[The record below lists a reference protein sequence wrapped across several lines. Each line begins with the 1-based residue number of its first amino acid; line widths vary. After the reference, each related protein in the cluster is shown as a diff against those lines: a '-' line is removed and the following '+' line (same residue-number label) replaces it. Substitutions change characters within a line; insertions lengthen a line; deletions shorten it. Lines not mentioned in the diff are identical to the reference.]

1 MMVTTL
7 NIITTVCLI
16 IMCGTSS
23 LSLSFGVEAPR
34 AVRMVP
40 VGEVQEE
47 LLSQLADSLREDLGV
62 VVQLGPRM
70 EVPAHAYK
78 ARRNQYF
85 STEILRKM
93 NEMKPG
99 GKSYLLGVTEVDLY
113 VPTLN
118 FVLGEALPFKNVAII
133 SLHRLREEFYEKPPD
148 EPLLYKRMLTEAV
161 HELGHL
167 WGMRHCPNPDCV
179 MFFSN
184 TLVDTDRKSS
194 GFCDKCKVIFERRG
208 G

>member
-1 MMVTTL
+1 
-7 NIITTVCLI
+7 
-16 IMCGTSS
+16 
-23 LSLSFGVEAPR
+23 
-34 AVRMVP
+34 MVP